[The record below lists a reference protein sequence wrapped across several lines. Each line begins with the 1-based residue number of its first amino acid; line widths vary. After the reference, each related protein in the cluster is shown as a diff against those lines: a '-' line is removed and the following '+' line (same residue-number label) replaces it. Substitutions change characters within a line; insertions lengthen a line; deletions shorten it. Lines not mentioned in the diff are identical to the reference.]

1 MNLYRKEG
9 NLVEFLVKKA
19 QKGDAEAF
27 ITLIEENK
35 QSMYKVARGFLNN
48 DEDIADAIS
57 ETVLDCYEKIHTLKQ
72 SAYFKTW
79 MIRILI
85 NNCKDL
91 IRKQRGDI
99 PIEKVPEIEN
109 RASESYD
116 GFTGF
121 RELVAP
127 LREKDQSIFT
137 LHYVYGLKVRE
148 IAACMGMKE
157 NTVTSRLKRGR
168 EMLRQEIT
176 AVH

>member
-1 MNLYRKEG
+1 M
-9 NLVEFLVKKA
+9 EFLVKKA

-99 PIEKVPEIEN
+99 PIESGV
-109 RASESYD
+109 
-116 GFTGF
+116 
-121 RELVAP
+121 
-127 LREKDQSIFT
+127 
-137 LHYVYGLKVRE
+137 
-148 IAACMGMKE
+148 
-157 NTVTSRLKRGR
+157 
-168 EMLRQEIT
+168 
-176 AVH
+176 